1 MPKGIDWIDFIYVN
15 LGFIAQIF
23 VMYYFS
29 AVADIKAN
37 WPLYR
42 CNPIYM
48 PLSDNIESD
57 FVYCV
62 QNMQTSFMGYLLQPL
77 TYITSGLA
85 QMGGEFGESLN
96 DSRNMLANIRNF
108 VTTITQSVFGVF
120 LNLITEFQKITIG
133 LKDLIGKLI
142 GVMVVLMYTMD
153 GSVKTMQSAWNGP
166 AGQSVKALSGNC
178 FHPDTL
184 IRLTNDEVVK
194 MKDVKLGS
202 HFESGSL
209 VIATMKL
216 IKTNTDILYVMP
228 NGVNQLPIYV
238 TGSHIVFNKEI
249 EEFVEVKNHPDAKIL
264 TNVDCDYFC
273 CLITSDHLIP
283 IGNHLF
289 YDYDDDIIRAQ
300 LGRYA

>member
-1 MPKGIDWIDFIYVN
+1 MPKGSDWLNFIYVN
-15 LGFIAQIF
+15 LGFIAQVF
-23 VMYYFS
+23 VMYYFV

-85 QMGGEFGESLN
+85 QMGGEFGDSLN

-178 FHPDTL
+178 FHPDVRIKL
-184 IRLTNDEVVK
+184 KDDVIVK
-194 MKDVKLGS
+194 MKEVNVGDTL
-202 HFESGSL
+202 ESGSL

-216 IKTNTDILYVMP
+216 IKTKTDILYVMP
-228 NGVNQLPIYV
+228 NGVKNLPIYV
-238 TGSHIVFNKEI
+238 TGSHIVFNKNTNEYI
-249 EEFVEVKNHPDAKIL
+249 EVKNHPDAKIL
-264 TNVDCDYFC
+264 KNEDCDYFS
-273 CLITSDHLIP
+273 CLITDDHLIR
-283 IGNHLF
+283 IGEQVF

-300 LGRYA
+300 IGR

>member
-1 MPKGIDWIDFIYVN
+1 MPKGNDWINFIYVN
-15 LGFIAQIF
+15 LGFIAQVF
-23 VMYYFS
+23 VMYYFV

-48 PLSDNIESD
+48 PLSDNIETD

-120 LNLITEFQKITIG
+120 LNLIIEFQKITIG

-142 GVMVVLMYTMD
+142 GIMVVLMYTMD

-184 IRLTNDEVVK
+184 IKLKDDVIVK
-194 MKDVKLGS
+194 MKEVNIGDTLD
-202 HFESGSL
+202 SGSL

-216 IKTNTDILYVMP
+216 IKTKTDILYVMP
-228 NGVNQLPIYV
+228 NGVKQMPIYV

-249 EEFVEVKNHPDAKIL
+249 DEFVEVKNHPDAMIL
-264 TNVDCDYFC
+264 ANVDCDYFC
-273 CLITSDHLIP
+273 CLITNDHLIL
-283 IGNHLF
+283 IGEQVF

-300 LGRYA
+300 ISR